1 MKKILLS
8 LLFTLPVLAQDGFD
22 SQDGVLVWERSF
34 PVKNVDVTD
43 FLTEEPNLK
52 VITFMDNVFNGAGDE
67 IQVGCEAGSG
77 LLKNN
82 CKFDFTIEVLPDSYN
97 VKITNL
103 KIIEKYGPMQ
113 ARVMANNCEKY
124 FMEEGVIKGDN
135 RVLTDMNCLDNMLV
149 DIFYMPATLNEQKS
163 LTTN

>member
-22 SQDGVLVWERSF
+22 SKDGVLVWERSF
-34 PVKNVDVTD
+34 PVKNADVTA
-43 FLTEEPNLK
+43 FLNEEPGLK
-52 VITFMDNVFNGAGDE
+52 VITFMDNVFNGEGNE

-82 CKFDFTIEVLPDSYN
+82 CKFDFSIEILPDRYN

-113 ARVMANNCEKY
+113 ARIMANNCEKY
-124 FMEEGVIKGDN
+124 FMDESTIKSDN
-135 RVLTDMNCLDNMLV
+135 RTLTDMNCLDNMLV
-149 DIFYMPATLNEQKS
+149 DIFYLPATLKDENG